1 MRRRTSI
8 PYGEVTLLSLHNM
21 ATGTKFQLISRIKA
35 IKQNIISLTDN
46 SEDLDVIVEDEEL
59 SDFNMGQLVIIF
71 GEKTEDGFKTIKII
85 KSNLDWDL
93 YCRTRELESR

>member
-8 PYGEVTLLSLHNM
+8 PYSEVTLLSLHNM
-21 ATGTKFQLISRIKA
+21 ATGTKFQVISRIKA

-46 SEDLDVIVEDEEL
+46 NEDLDIMVENEKL
-59 SDFNMGQLVIIF
+59 SDFNIGQLIIIF
-71 GEKTEDGFKTIKII
+71 GEKTDDGFKTIKII

-93 YCRTRELESR
+93 YCRTRELESK